1 MTDAAA
7 THSPEHECRC
17 STRVGGVSAAASR
30 TIALPHC
37 RVSYGE
43 YGAGDGTPVLYCH
56 GVPGTHLEG
65 EAFDEA
71 GAAAGVRV
79 VAVDRPGMAESSL
92 PAGERV
98 ADWVDTVTELADR
111 LGFARFGVIGVSGG
125 GPYALAIAA
134 GLPQRVR
141 GVALVSAPAP
151 VGEQAD
157 AAELDPVARRRR
169 RGLNVLRR
177 VPFLVH
183 PMAVEMSIV
192 IRRHKGVAGLV
203 AQMAAVDRER
213 VEGDAELT
221 AKLEANLRRSFE
233 QGSRGFA
240 TDIRLVFTRDWG
252 FELADVTVPV
262 QIWHGDTDGNVPVD
276 DARRLAAALPH
287 SRLHLVPGAGH
298 LLFVDRAAD
307 ILASLD
313 LDQS

>member
-1 MTDAAA
+1 M
-7 THSPEHECRC
+7 
-17 STRVGGVSAAASR
+17 SAAASR

-37 RVSYGE
+37 RVSYAE
-43 YGAGDGTPVLYCH
+43 YGADHGTPVLYCH

-71 GAAAGVRV
+71 GAAAGRRIL
-79 VAVDRPGMAESSL
+79 AVDRPGMAESSL

-98 ADWVDTVTELADR
+98 VDWVDTVAALADR
-111 LGFARFGVIGVSGG
+111 LELDRFAVIGVSGG
-125 GPYALAIAA
+125 GPFALAIAA
-134 GLPQRVR
+134 RLPDRVT

-151 VGEQAD
+151 PGEQAD

-183 PMAVEMSIV
+183 PMAMEMSLV
-192 IRRHKGVAGLV
+192 IRRQKGVAGLV
-203 AQMAAVDRER
+203 AQMAPVDRDR
-213 VEGDAELT
+213 VEGDPDLT

-252 FELADVTVPV
+252 FTLAEVTVPV
-262 QIWHGDTDGNVPVD
+262 QIWHGDADGNVPVD
-276 DARRLAAALPH
+276 DAHRLAAALPH
-287 SRLHLVPGAGH
+287 GELHLVDGAGH
-298 LLFVDRAAD
+298 LLFVDRPAD
-307 ILASLD
+307 ILASLGTD
-313 LDQS
+313 RS

>member
-1 MTDAAA
+1 M
-7 THSPEHECRC
+7 
-17 STRVGGVSAAASR
+17 SAAASR

-37 RVSYGE
+37 RVSYAE
-43 YGAGDGTPVLYCH
+43 YGAEDGTPVLYCH

-98 ADWVDTVTELADR
+98 ADWVDTVVELADR
-111 LGFARFGVIGVSGG
+111 LGLDRFGVIGVSGG

-134 GLPQRVR
+134 RLPQRVT
-141 GVALVSAPAP
+141 GVAVVSAPAP

-157 AAELDPVARRRR
+157 AAELDPVARKRR

-177 VPFLVH
+177 IPFLVH
-183 PMAVEMSIV
+183 PMAMEMSMV
-192 IRRHKGVAGLV
+192 IRRQRGVAGLV
-203 AQMAAVDRER
+203 AQMATVDRER

-221 AKLEANLRRSFE
+221 AKLEENLRRSFE

-240 TDIRLVFTRDWG
+240 TDIRLVFTREWG
-252 FELADVTVPV
+252 FALTDVTVPV
-262 QIWHGDTDGNVPVD
+262 QVWHGDADGNVPAD
-276 DARRLAAALPH
+276 DAHRLAAALPH
-287 SRLHLVPGAGH
+287 GRLHIVPGAGH
-298 LLFVDRAAD
+298 LLFVDRPAD
-307 ILASLD
+307 ILASMGLD
-313 LDQS
+313 RS

>member
-1 MTDAAA
+1 M
-7 THSPEHECRC
+7 
-17 STRVGGVSAAASR
+17 SAAASR

-37 RVSYGE
+37 RVSYAE
-43 YGAGDGTPVLYCH
+43 YGAEDGMPVLYCH

-98 ADWVDTVTELADR
+98 ADWVDTVVELADR
-111 LGFARFGVIGVSGG
+111 LGFERFGVIGVSGG

-134 GLPQRVR
+134 RLPERVT
-141 GVALVSAPAP
+141 GVAVVSAPAP
-151 VGEQAD
+151 AGEQAD
-157 AAELDPVARRRR
+157 AAELDPVARKRR

-177 VPFLVH
+177 IPFLVH
-183 PMAVEMSIV
+183 PMAMEMSMV
-192 IRRHKGVAGLV
+192 IRRQRGVAGLV
-203 AQMAAVDRER
+203 AQMASVDRER

-221 AKLEANLRRSFE
+221 AKLEENLRRSFE

-252 FELADVTVPV
+252 FALTDVTVPV
-262 QIWHGDTDGNVPVD
+262 QVWHGDADGNVPAD
-276 DARRLAAALPH
+276 DAHRLAAALPH
-287 SRLHLVPGAGH
+287 GRLHIVPGAGH
-298 LLFVDRAAD
+298 LLFVDRPAD
-307 ILASLD
+307 ILASMGGE
-313 LDQS
+313 QS

>member
-1 MTDAAA
+1 M
-7 THSPEHECRC
+7 
-17 STRVGGVSAAASR
+17 SAAASR

-37 RVSYGE
+37 RVSYAE
-43 YGAGDGTPVLYCH
+43 YGAQDGMPVLYCH

-71 GAAAGVRV
+71 GLAAGVRV
-79 VAVDRPGMAESSL
+79 IAVDRPGMAQSSL

-98 ADWVDTVTELADR
+98 ADWVTTVAALADR
-111 LGFARFGVIGVSGG
+111 LELERFSVIGVSGG

-134 GLPQRVR
+134 GLPDRVS

-151 VGEQAD
+151 VEVQAD
-157 AAELDPVARRRR
+157 AADLDPVARKRR

-183 PMAVEMSIV
+183 PMAVEMSMV
-192 IRRHKGVAGLV
+192 IRRNKGVAGLV
-203 AQMAAVDRER
+203 AQMAAVDRDR

-221 AKLEANLRRSFE
+221 AKLEANLRSSFE

-252 FELADVTVPV
+252 FSLAEVRAPV
-262 QIWHGDTDGNVPVD
+262 QIWHGDADGNVPAD
-276 DARRLAAALPH
+276 DALSLAAALPRSSTH
-287 SRLHLVPGAGH
+287 IVAGAGH

-307 ILASLD
+307 ILFSLGTGGV
-313 LDQS
+313 

>member
-1 MTDAAA
+1 M
-7 THSPEHECRC
+7 
-17 STRVGGVSAAASR
+17 SAAASR

-37 RVSYGE
+37 RVSYAE
-43 YGAGDGTPVLYCH
+43 YGARPGIPVLYCH

-71 GAAAGVRV
+71 GTAAGVRV
-79 VAVDRPGMAESSL
+79 IAVDRPGMAESSL

-98 ADWVDTVTELADR
+98 ADWVDTVAALADELALTR
-111 LGFARFGVIGVSGG
+111 FAVIGVSGG

-134 GLPQRVR
+134 RLPDRVT

-151 VGEQAD
+151 AGEQTD

-183 PMAVEMSIV
+183 PMAVEMSLV

-203 AQMAAVDRER
+203 AQMAPVDRER
-213 VEGDAELT
+213 VESDPELT
-221 AKLEANLRRSFE
+221 AKLEDNLRRSFE

-262 QIWHGDTDGNVPVD
+262 QIWHGDADGNVPVD
-276 DARRLAAALPH
+276 DAHRLAGALPH
-287 SRLHLVPGAGH
+287 NRLHVVPGAGH
-298 LLFVDRAAD
+298 LLFVDRPAD
-307 ILASLD
+307 ILASLGGD
-313 LDQS
+313 RH